1 MILATRSTPPPPLP
15 HYNMLLLLLLLL
27 CCCFCCCCFT
37 SLFFFVV
44 VVVVVVVAVV
54 FQAVE
59 MFTELRDFEMAKKF
73 LSLSGKGASDLI
85 ALQADWAMTT
95 NDPQAAW

>member
-1 MILATRSTPPPPLP
+1 M
-15 HYNMLLLLLLLL
+15 
-27 CCCFCCCCFT
+27 
-37 SLFFFVV
+37 FFVV
-44 VVVVVVVAVV
+44 VVVFYESFFCFFVVVFFFVVVVVAVV